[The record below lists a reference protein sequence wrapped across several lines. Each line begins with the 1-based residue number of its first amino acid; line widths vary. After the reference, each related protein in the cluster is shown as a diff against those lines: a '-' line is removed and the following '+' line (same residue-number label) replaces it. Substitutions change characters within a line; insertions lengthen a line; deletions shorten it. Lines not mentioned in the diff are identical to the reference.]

1 MKNQFLSTVEKAL
14 ATNLEGY
21 QKARKA
27 FAHEY
32 AMTRNVKWKDATA
45 SAVSASIVALS
56 IYEVNRDELV
66 RWSKRCERAYL
77 ENFHNGIL
85 EDSPT
90 VAVIKCLD

>member
-1 MKNQFLSTVEKAL
+1 MNNFVTTVEKAL

-27 FAHEY
+27 FARDY
-32 AMTRNVKWKDATA
+32 ALSRSACMSATD
-45 SAVSASIVALS
+45 SAWSASKLAMSVHPTVDHA
-56 IYEVNRDELV
+56 DLV
-66 RWSKRCERAYL
+66 RWATRCERAYL
-77 ENFHNGIL
+77 ENFHNSIF

>member
-1 MKNQFLSTVEKAL
+1 MNNFVTTVEKAL
-14 ATNLEGY
+14 STNLEGY

-32 AMTRNVKWKDATA
+32 AMTRSVKWKDATA
-45 SAVSASIVALS
+45 SAVSASIVALE
-56 IYEVNRDELV
+56 IYSVNRDELI
-66 RWSKRCERAYL
+66 RWAKRCERAYQ
-77 ENFHNGIL
+77 ENFHNGIF